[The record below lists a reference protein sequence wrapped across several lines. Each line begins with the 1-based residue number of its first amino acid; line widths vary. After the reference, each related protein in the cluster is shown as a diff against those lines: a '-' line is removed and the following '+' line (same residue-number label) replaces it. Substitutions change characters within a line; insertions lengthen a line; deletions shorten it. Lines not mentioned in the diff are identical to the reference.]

1 MVKRGALEERFD
13 PDMNLYVR
21 KILTFKYPVGHLK
34 QFLKVKPQYGSNQS
48 GIERTSKEEAR
59 YVRITDIDE
68 YGNLK
73 DNLGATAEVIE
84 NKYVLN
90 DNNIL
95 FARSGATVG
104 KSYLHQVKN
113 VDYTC
118 FFAGYMIRFIV
129 DEKRLLPAFL
139 FSYTQLNVYKEW
151 TKAIQRAAGQPN
163 INSEEYKELFIPI
176 PPIEIQ
182 AQIVQKFNQ
191 AYELKRQKEAEAK
204 ALLESIDGYLLKKL
218 GIELPTANE
227 PKKFFYTRFKDVQG
241 KRFDPS
247 FHQIEFQDLINAI
260 KKHNYSAIKNIVSFS
275 NESWNQKD
283 FFENTFPYIEISEI
297 DTLTGEIKNVNQIA
311 INDAPSRAKM
321 IVREN
326 DIIVS
331 TTRPNRGAIAKI
343 SENQDFS
350 IASTGFAVIRYL
362 KVKELL
368 KEYLHIILRHRIC
381 LNQMSQ
387 RSSGGNYPAIT
398 QEELGNIII
407 PLPTLS
413 IQNEIVAHITDLRQR
428 AKTLEAEAKE
438 AIETAKAEVERMI
451 LGES

>member
-1 MVKRGALEERFD
+1 
-13 PDMNLYVR
+13 MNLYVR

-73 DNLGATAEVIE
+73 DNLGATAEVVE

-204 ALLESIDGYLLKKL
+204 ALLKSIDGYLLEKL

-241 KRFDPS
+241 KRFDANAFKEDRINSIQSLNNCIFP
-247 FHQIEFQDLINAI
+247 IEKLKFVT
-260 KKHNYSAIKNIVSFS
+260 KFIKNIVTKNHQQLPYLGLENIESNTGFYIETTEKESFS
-275 NESWNQKD
+275 SAFHFFKNHVIFPKLRPYLNKVTKTNFEGLCSTEFHVLQPHKVTSDFLAIFLRSSLVINQTKCLMSGNTLPRLQTEDIESLLIPIPDLNTQ
-283 FFENTFPYIEISEI
+283 FE
-297 DTLTGEIKNVNQIA
+297 
-311 INDAPSRAKM
+311 
-321 IVREN
+321 
-326 DIIVS
+326 
-331 TTRPNRGAIAKI
+331 
-343 SENQDFS
+343 
-350 IASTGFAVIRYL
+350 IASYVTETFDKANQL
-362 KVKELL
+362 K
-368 KEYLHIILRHRIC
+368 
-381 LNQMSQ
+381 S
-387 RSSGGNYPAIT
+387 
-398 QEELGNIII
+398 
-407 PLPTLS
+407 
-413 IQNEIVAHITDLRQR
+413 
-428 AKTLEAEAKE
+428 EAKE